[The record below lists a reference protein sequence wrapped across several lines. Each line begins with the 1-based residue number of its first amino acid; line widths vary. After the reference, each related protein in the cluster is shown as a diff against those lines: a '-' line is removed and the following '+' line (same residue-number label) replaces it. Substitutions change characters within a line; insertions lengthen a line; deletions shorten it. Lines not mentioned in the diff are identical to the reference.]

1 MVLSWNLQG
10 DIHCLVVTVKAYFNL
25 NRSEMQLSLRT
36 QAIKLLN
43 QQVMQLTISHLVKS
57 LMKWPFEMIS
67 AFLTEMA
74 NYMAEDLMND
84 FPQFPLLLRCVI

>member
-1 MVLSWNLQG
+1 MVLSWNLRG
-10 DIHCLVVTVKAYFNL
+10 DIHCLVVTVKAYFL
-25 NRSEMQLSLRT
+25 NRPEMQLSLRT

-67 AFLTEMA
+67 AFLIEMA
-74 NYMAEDLMND
+74 NYMAEDLMNN
-84 FPQFPLLLRCVI
+84 FPKFPLLLRCVI